1 MIFQRFLGTNME
13 LILISGIVV
22 LLVIGTYIVRN
33 LLKKME
39 TLEDNIEE
47 LVQAVT
53 EYDEFYADLK
63 RRINQS
69 NSRLK
74 QIDRL
79 GSFEAD
85 DETGVIFKELKD
97 IVNELNERF

>member
-1 MIFQRFLGTNME
+1 MTITLVS
-13 LILISGIVV
+13 LLVVV
-22 LLVIGTYIVRN
+22 LSVAIYIVRN

-39 TLEDNIEE
+39 TLEDNIDE
-47 LVQAVT
+47 LVKNIT
-53 EYDEFYADLK
+53 EYDSFYEDLK
-63 RRINQS
+63 RRVNES

-97 IVNELNERF
+97 IVNDLNERF

>member
-1 MIFQRFLGTNME
+1 MTITLVS
-13 LILISGIVV
+13 LLVVV
-22 LLVIGTYIVRN
+22 LSVATYIVRN

-39 TLEDNIEE
+39 TLEDNIDE
-47 LVQAVT
+47 LVKNIT
-53 EYDEFYADLK
+53 DYDAFYEDLK
-63 RRINQS
+63 RRVNVS

-97 IVNELNERF
+97 IVNDLNERF

>member
-1 MIFQRFLGTNME
+1 MIIT
-13 LILISGIVV
+13 LISLLVVV
-22 LLVIGTYIVRN
+22 LSVAIYIVRN

-39 TLEDNIEE
+39 TLEDNIDE
-47 LVQAVT
+47 LVKNIT
-53 EYDEFYADLK
+53 EYDSFYEDLK
-63 RRINQS
+63 RRVNES

-97 IVNELNERF
+97 IVNDLNERF

>member
-1 MIFQRFLGTNME
+1 ME
-13 LILISGIVV
+13 A
-22 LLVIGTYIVRN
+22 
-33 LLKKME
+33 
-39 TLEDNIEE
+39 LEDNVEE
-47 LVQAVT
+47 LVKNVM
-53 EYDEFYADLK
+53 EYETFYEELK
-63 RRINQS
+63 RRVNES

>member
-1 MIFQRFLGTNME
+1 MTITL
-13 LILISGIVV
+13 LS
-22 LLVIGTYIVRN
+22 LLVVILSIATYIVRN

-39 TLEDNIEE
+39 TLEDNIDE
-47 LVQAVT
+47 LVKNIS
-53 EYDEFYADLK
+53 EYDTFYDELK
-63 RRINQS
+63 RRVNES

-97 IVNELNERF
+97 IVNDLNERF

>member
-1 MIFQRFLGTNME
+1 MTITLVS
-13 LILISGIVV
+13 LLVVV
-22 LLVIGTYIVRN
+22 LSVATYIVRN

-39 TLEDNIEE
+39 TLEDNIDE
-47 LVQAVT
+47 LVKNIT
-53 EYDEFYADLK
+53 DYDAFYEDLK
-63 RRINQS
+63 RRVNES

>member
-1 MIFQRFLGTNME
+1 MAIALISL
-13 LILISGIVV
+13 LILV
-22 LLVIGTYIVRN
+22 LSIATYIVRN

-39 TLEDNIEE
+39 ALEDNVEE
-47 LVQAVT
+47 LVKNVM
-53 EYDEFYADLK
+53 EYETFYEELK
-63 RRINQS
+63 RRVNES

-97 IVNELNERF
+97 IVNDLNERF

>member
-1 MIFQRFLGTNME
+1 
-13 LILISGIVV
+13 
-22 LLVIGTYIVRN
+22 
-33 LLKKME
+33 ME
-39 TLEDNIEE
+39 TLEDNIDE
-47 LVQAVT
+47 LVKNIT
-53 EYDEFYADLK
+53 EYDSFYEDLK
-63 RRINQS
+63 RRVNES

-97 IVNELNERF
+97 IVNDLNERF

>member
-1 MIFQRFLGTNME
+1 MTIKL
-13 LILISGIVV
+13 LS
-22 LLVIGTYIVRN
+22 LLVVILSIATYIVRN

-47 LVQAVT
+47 LVKNIT
-53 EYDEFYADLK
+53 EYDTFYDELK
-63 RRINQS
+63 RRVNES

-97 IVNELNERF
+97 IVNDLNERF

>member
-1 MIFQRFLGTNME
+1 
-13 LILISGIVV
+13 
-22 LLVIGTYIVRN
+22 
-33 LLKKME
+33 ME

-47 LVQAVT
+47 LVKNIT
-53 EYDEFYADLK
+53 EYDTFYDELK
-63 RRINQS
+63 RRVNES

-97 IVNELNERF
+97 IVNDLNERF

>member
-1 MIFQRFLGTNME
+1 MTITL
-13 LILISGIVV
+13 LSLLVVV
-22 LLVIGTYIVRN
+22 LSIATYIVRN

-39 TLEDNIEE
+39 TLEDNIDE
-47 LVQAVT
+47 LVKNIT
-53 EYDEFYADLK
+53 EYDTFYEELK
-63 RRINQS
+63 RRVNES

-97 IVNELNERF
+97 IVNDLNERF

>member
-1 MIFQRFLGTNME
+1 MMITLL
-13 LILISGIVV
+13 LILVVV
-22 LLVIGTYIVRN
+22 LSATTYIVRN

-39 TLEDNIEE
+39 TLEDNIDE
-47 LVQAVT
+47 LVKNIT
-53 EYDEFYADLK
+53 DYDAFYEDLK
-63 RRINQS
+63 RRVNES

>member
-1 MIFQRFLGTNME
+1 MTITL
-13 LILISGIVV
+13 LSLLVVV
-22 LLVIGTYIVRN
+22 LSIATYIVRN

-39 TLEDNIEE
+39 TLEDNIDE
-47 LVQAVT
+47 LVKNIT
-53 EYDEFYADLK
+53 EYDTFYEELK
-63 RRINQS
+63 RRVNES

-97 IVNELNERF
+97 IVNDLNVRF

>member
-1 MIFQRFLGTNME
+1 MTITL
-13 LILISGIVV
+13 LS
-22 LLVIGTYIVRN
+22 LLVIMLSIATYIVRN

-39 TLEDNIEE
+39 ALEDNVEE
-47 LVQAVT
+47 LVKNVM
-53 EYDEFYADLK
+53 EYETFYEELK
-63 RRINQS
+63 RRVNES

-97 IVNELNERF
+97 IVNDLNERF